1 MTRSNTGIL
10 SAFAATGLV
19 AFALAGCGGGG
30 SSSSASTAGG
40 SAYEQSTAK
49 TSSAA
54 STTPAATGSTGTA
67 GAAGAGAAGAGAG
80 VATISVTHSGELGS
94 ILVSG
99 PKQRT
104 VYLFAADK
112 GPMSTCSSACAEVW
126 PPVTTTGNPKAAAG
140 ANAADLGTITR
151 SDGTK
156 QVTYKGHPLYF
167 YAGDGTSGG
176 ETSGQAINSFGAL
189 WYVLSPSGSE
199 VK

>member
-10 SAFAATGLV
+10 GALGATGLI
-19 AFALAGCGGGG
+19 ALALAGCGSGG
-30 SSSSASTAGG
+30 STSSSASAAGG
-40 SAYEQSTAK
+40 SAYEQSTAS
-49 TSSAA
+49 TAA
-54 STTPAATGSTGTA
+54 ATTPAAS
-67 GAAGAGAAGAGAG
+67 GAAAGTSGAGAAGTGAAG

-94 ILVSG
+94 ILVAG

-112 GPMSTCSSACAEVW
+112 GPTSTCSSACAEVW
-126 PPVTTTGNPKAAAG
+126 PPVTSTGNPKAAAG
-140 ANAADLGTITR
+140 ANATDLGTITR

-156 QVTYKGHPLYF
+156 QVTYKGHPLYY
-167 YAGDGTSGG
+167 YAGDGTNGG
-176 ETSGQAINSFGAL
+176 ETSGQGISSFGAP

>member
-10 SAFAATGLV
+10 GALAATSLV

-30 SSSSASTAGG
+30 SSSSASAAG
-40 SAYEQSTAK
+40 SASEQSTAK
-49 TSSAA
+49 TSSA
-54 STTPAATGSTGTA
+54 STTSAATGAAGTA
-67 GAAGAGAAGAGAG
+67 GAADAGAG

-99 PKQRT
+99 PKRT

-112 GPMSTCSSACAEVW
+112 GPTSTCSSACAEVW

-151 SDGTK
+151 SDGRK

-176 ETSGQAINSFGAL
+176 ETSGQGINSFGAL
-189 WYVLSPSGSE
+189 WYVLAPSGSE